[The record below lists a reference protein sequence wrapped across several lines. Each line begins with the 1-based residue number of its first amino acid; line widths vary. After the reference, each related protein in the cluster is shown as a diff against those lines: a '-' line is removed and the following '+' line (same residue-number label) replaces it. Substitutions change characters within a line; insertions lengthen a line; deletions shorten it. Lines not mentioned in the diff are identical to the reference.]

1 MTNRFGFN
9 LGDYNTEEIKD
20 NDGFKDIVPE
30 KMRNAKRWL
39 LWRSE
44 KDKNNSNRFR
54 KVPYYAD
61 GTFRRGTLDTP
72 DDLERLVTYDI
83 AVEMLGEKDFTGLGF
98 ALGKDGEGY
107 WQGIDLDNIK
117 EHNNDSLAE
126 RLPGYVEMSPSG
138 NGVHAIGYGEYF
150 RGKNRSGESGWEYYS
165 RAKYFTFTGN
175 TFGNGKIVD
184 LKSFIK
190 QNIDK
195 DLADD
200 EIERKSLVG
209 QLILSDEQV
218 ADIERALS
226 YINPDCPRDTWLQI
240 GFSLARVPDGFRLFS
255 EWSKKS
261 LGTLHSVATDAD
273 IEDQWNDIHANS
285 RGEITLGTL
294 YHHAAKNPTYTS
306 TELGEQTVKELS
318 ANKKKDQFLDKF
330 KPVPLSYDYLPEPDW
345 VIDGFI
351 GEGITF
357 IAGAEGKGKSSLLL
371 PLALQVAGLTEPTG
385 LTVKHRRR
393 VLYITEDHAQADRIC
408 YGMRNHYSKLG
419 RDDWEYWIKVIP
431 AFRMNDDEIKFT
443 AEYAKDF
450 IVNIDGREI
459 PPLTVFDTASATF
472 ILENENDNS
481 EAARLMSVIN
491 NEFFYRN
498 YMPVWISG
506 HTSKTLSRTSAVEEL
521 SARGASAWGGNAT
534 GTAFIFE
541 DENIEG
547 RILATKKKRFSESIQ
562 EVRAVLNHHSAE
574 SKNRYGDINE
584 SSPYYSVE
592 LVISSKKE
600 REVINA
606 DNKIEESARR
616 IIKFINSQIKDLGR
630 CTYGEISDSK
640 VAGDKSNIPSIFSA
654 MIERGMVETIKPAPE
669 QCEEFGIHRN
679 ARLVRTIGNW
689 IFND

>member
-9 LGDYNTEEIKD
+9 LGDYNTDEIKSND
-20 NDGFKDIVPE
+20 NFRDIVPE
-30 KMRNAKRWL
+30 KMRYAKRWL

-44 KDKNNSNRFR
+44 KDKGNSNRSR

-72 DDLERLVTYDI
+72 DDLERLTSYDV
-83 AVEMLGEKDFTGLGF
+83 AVAKLGEGDFTGLGF
-98 ALGKDGEGY
+98 ALGKDGDGY

-126 RLPGYVEMSPSG
+126 KLPGYVEMSPSG

-150 RGKNRSGESGWEYYS
+150 RGKNRSGEKGWEYYS

-175 TFGNGKIVD
+175 VFKNGDITD
-184 LKSFIK
+184 LKSFI
-190 QNIDK
+190 QRNIDR
-195 DLADD
+195 DLSDD
-200 EIERKSLVG
+200 EVEGKSALG
-209 QLILSDEQV
+209 QLILSSEQV

-273 IEDQWNDIHANS
+273 IEDQWNDVYANS
-285 RGEITLGTL
+285 RGEISLGTL
-294 YHHAAKNPTYTS
+294 YHHAAKNPAYTS
-306 TELGEQTVKELS
+306 TEVGEQTVKELS
-318 ANKKKDQFLDKF
+318 KNKKKDQFLDRF

-385 LTVKHRRR
+385 LTIKHRRR
-393 VLYITEDHAQADRIC
+393 VLYITEDHSQADRIC

-419 RDDWEYWIKVIP
+419 RDDWEYWIKIIP

-450 IVNIDGREI
+450 IVDIDGREI

-481 EAARLMSVIN
+481 EASRLMSVIN

-547 RILATKKKRFSESIQ
+547 RILATKKKRFSETIQ
-562 EVRAVLNHHSAE
+562 EVRAVLNHHKAVA
-574 SKNRYGDINE
+574 KNRYGDINE

-592 LVISSKKE
+592 LLISNKE
-600 REVINA
+600 ERKEVESERKLDEVVQRILQFINDKINA
-606 DNKIEESARR
+606 D
-616 IIKFINSQIKDLGR
+616 GY
-630 CTYGEISDSK
+630 CTYTELNNSK
-640 VAGDKSNIPSIFSA
+640 AVGNKTNFPAVFKA
-654 MIERGMVETIKPAPE
+654 MAQRGMVEKVSPTE
-669 QCEEFGIHRN
+669 QESANLGVDMRVK
-679 ARLVRTIGNW
+679 LVKTLGSW
-689 IFND
+689 AYA

>member
-1 MTNRFGFN
+1 MANRFGFN
-9 LGDYNTEEIKD
+9 LGDYNTEEIKS

-30 KMRNAKRWL
+30 KMRHARRWL

-44 KDKNNSNRFR
+44 KDKSNSNKSR

-72 DDLERLVTYDI
+72 DDLERLVTYDK
-83 AVEMLGEKDFTGLGF
+83 AVEILGEGNFTGLGF

-107 WQGIDLDNIK
+107 WQGIDLDNIT
-117 EHNNDSLAE
+117 EHKNDSLAQS
-126 RLPGYVEMSPSG
+126 LPGYVEMSPSG

-150 RGKNRSGESGWEYYS
+150 RGKNRSGELGWEYYS
-165 RAKYFTFTGN
+165 RAKFFTFTGN
-175 TFGNGKIVD
+175 MFKDGEIVD
-184 LKSFIK
+184 LKPFIK
-190 QNIDK
+190 RKIDK
-195 DLADD
+195 DISD
-200 EIERKSLVG
+200 ESAERKGSLG
-209 QLILSDEQV
+209 QLIIGPEQLE
-218 ADIERALS
+218 DIERALRF
-226 YINPDCPRDTWLQI
+226 IDPDCPRDEWLQI
-240 GFSLARVPDGFRLFS
+240 CFSLARIPDGYRLFY
-255 EWSKKS
+255 EWSKRSSGAK
-261 LGTLHSVATDAD
+261 HSVASDAD
-273 IEDQWNDIHANS
+273 IEDQWNDVYANS

-294 YHHAAKNPTYTS
+294 YHYASRNPEYSS
-306 TELGEQTVKELS
+306 TEVGENLVKELGV
-318 ANKKKDQFLDKF
+318 NKKKDQFLEKF

-351 GEGITF
+351 GEGVTF

-371 PLALQVAGLTEPTG
+371 PLALQVAHLTEPTG

-408 YGMRNHYSKLG
+408 YGMRSHYSKLG
-419 RDDWEYWIKVIP
+419 RDDWEYWIKIIP

-450 IVNIDGREI
+450 TVNIDGREI

-472 ILENENDNS
+472 VLENENDNS
-481 EAARLMSVIN
+481 EASRLMSVIN

-547 RILATKKKRFSESIQ
+547 RILATKKKRFSETIQ
-562 EVRAVLNHHSAE
+562 EVRAVLRHHTTQ

-592 LVISSKKE
+592 LVSSSKKE
-600 REVINA
+600 REVVNA
-606 DNKIEESARR
+606 ENKADDAARR
-616 IIKFINSQIKDLGR
+616 IIKFINTQIQDLGR
-630 CTYGEISDSK
+630 CTYGEITDSK
-640 VAGDKSNIPSIFSA
+640 VAGDKSNIPHIFST
-654 MIERGMVETIKPAPE
+654 MIDRGMVERIVPTPE
-669 QCEEFGIHRN
+669 QCKEFGIHRN
-679 ARLVRTIGNW
+679 ARLVRTLGNW
-689 IFND
+689 AYHD

>member
-1 MTNRFGFN
+1 MSNRFGFN
-9 LGDYNTEEIKD
+9 LGDYNPDELKK
-20 NDGFKDIVPE
+20 NDSFQDIVPE

-44 KDKNNSNRFR
+44 KDKKDHSTR

-61 GTFRRGTLDTP
+61 GTFRRGTLDTAE
-72 DDLERLVTYDI
+72 DLRRLETYDV
-83 AVEMLGEKDFTGLGF
+83 AVDKLSRGDFTGLGF

-107 WQGIDLDNIK
+107 WQGIDLDDLS
-117 EHNNDSLAE
+117 EHKNDKLADK
-126 RLPGYVEMSPSG
+126 LPGYVEISPSG
-138 NGVHAIGYGEYF
+138 DGVHAIGYGQYF
-150 RGKNRSGESGWEYYS
+150 RNKNRSGEKGWEYYS

-175 TFGNGKIVD
+175 VFKNGEIVD
-184 LKSFIK
+184 LKPFIK
-190 QNIDK
+190 RYIDN
-195 DLADD
+195 DISDD
-200 EIERKSLVG
+200 EVENKGSLG
-209 QLILSDEQV
+209 QLILSDSQLE
-218 ADIERALS
+218 DIERALKFIDS
-226 YINPDCPRDTWLQI
+226 DCPRDTWLQI

-255 EWSKKS
+255 EWSKRSSGAK
-261 LGTLHSVATDAD
+261 HSVATDAD
-273 IEDQWNDIHANS
+273 IEDQWNDIHTNS
-285 RGEITLGTL
+285 RGEISLGTL
-294 YHHAAKNPTYTS
+294 YHYAAKNPEYTT
-306 TELGEQTVKELS
+306 TEVGETLVKEITS
-318 ANKKKDQFLDKF
+318 NKKKENFLEKF

-351 GEGITF
+351 GEGVTF
-357 IAGAEGKGKSSLLL
+357 IAGAEGKGKSSLLI
-371 PLALQVAGLTEPTG
+371 PLALQVAHLTEPTG

-393 VLYITEDHAQADRIC
+393 VLYITEDHSQADRIC
-408 YGMRNHYSKLG
+408 YGMRTHYSKLG
-419 RDDWEYWIKVIP
+419 RDEWEYWFKVIP

-450 IVNIDGREI
+450 TVTIDGREI

-562 EVRAVLNHHSAE
+562 EVRAVLSHHTARA
-574 SKNRYGDINE
+574 KNRYGDINE
-584 SSPYYSVE
+584 DSPYYSVE
-592 LVISSKKE
+592 LLLSNKKE
-600 REVINA
+600 REVIDA
-606 DNKIEESARR
+606 ENKMDEAARK
-616 IIKFINSQIKDLGR
+616 IIKFINTQIRDEGC
-630 CTYGEISDSK
+630 CTYGEVTSAK
-640 VAGDKSNIPSIFSA
+640 VAGDKSNIPHIFSN
-654 MIERGMVETIKPAPE
+654 MIQRGMVERISPTPE
-669 QCEEFGIHRN
+669 QCSQFGIHRN
-679 ARLVRTIGNW
+679 AKIVRTLGNW
-689 IFND
+689 AFYE